1 MENQR
6 TSKIDLLSK
15 MNESSVSCFQ
25 FHIVP
30 KVLKHFYQA
39 ASNKSFLLY
48 LLILELSNRKGFCY
62 LNTKEVAQTFFDMT
76 AKSICNWIK
85 EMHNAGFITAL
96 YDAKQHFWVV
106 RVNTKW
112 HITLWEKYSDGS
124 LEELLNA
131 SEKQI
136 SEDKLNKI
144 IADAQEFAVEISKNS
159 DNASNT
165 QTSSNEYSQPSVETS
180 NSDNE
185 NVNID
190 ESNAND
196 NSNAEADSNESS
208 AENEN
213 SANISND
220 TSDTNANNADD
231 ADNQN
236 GANSTNSADENTENE
251 ADSANVA
258 NVNDLKDSQSAIVEN
273 AENPNTNEN
282 GGKEMSAVATAE
294 NIQDDE
300 ITKEAFESMSAIQ
313 RLKADKSKMN
323 NFWFRFLNKPKKDKS
338 KKVLVVT
345 PYRTIIDETDTKNI
359 KETLEQIKFYEKF
372 ERNNANDYGTSVS
385 PIKDALKRAE
395 KIIAE
400 KNIVAQNKI
409 NEITQTELNKIDF
422 FDEKL
427 WNKIDS
433 VAITMVDYHN
443 IVEIQN
449 IHEKAE
455 SLGKEVRIVSFTTK
469 DNKLRLEQIKEGIDD
484 PYFYMKDTESDDGY
498 YPSDEN
504 DEKNSADSASSEVA
518 EADSNAENEVNSA
531 NSVDT
536 QEQNAQEVQSADTN
550 TEEVSA

>member
-15 MNESSVSCFQ
+15 MNESSVSFFQ
-25 FHIVP
+25 FHIIP

-39 ASNKSFLLY
+39 TNNKSFLLY
-48 LLILELSNRKGFCY
+48 LLFLELSNRKGFCY

-112 HITLWEKYSDGS
+112 HIALWEKYSDGS

-136 SEDKLNKI
+136 SEEKLNKI
-144 IADAQEFAVEISKNS
+144 IADAQEFAVAISQNS
-159 DNASNT
+159 DNSNNT
-165 QTSSNEYSQPSVETS
+165 QTSTSESNQSSVETS
-180 NSDNE
+180 NSDNKNTNE
-185 NVNID
+185 
-190 ESNAND
+190 NAND
-196 NSNAEADSNESS
+196 VSNADSADSNESS

-213 SANISND
+213 SANISNH
-220 TSDTNANNADD
+220 TSDTNANNTDD
-231 ADNQN
+231 VNSQN
-236 GANSTNSADENTENE
+236 GANSTNEANENAENKV
-251 ADSANVA
+251 DSANVA
-258 NVNDLKDSQSAIVEN
+258 NVSDLKDSQSAIVEN

-300 ITKEAFESMSAIQ
+300 ITKEAFESMSALQ
-313 RLKADKSKMN
+313 RLKADKTKMN
-323 NFWFRFLNKPKKDKS
+323 SFWFQFLNKPKKDKS
-338 KKVLVVT
+338 KKVLIVT

-372 ERNNANDYGTSVS
+372 ERDNANDYGTSIS

-443 IVEIQN
+443 IVEIEN
-449 IHEKAE
+449 IQEKAE
-455 SLGKEVRIVSFTTK
+455 SLGKEVRIISLTTK
-469 DNKLRLEQIKEGIDD
+469 DSESPPLKEV
-484 PYFYMKDTESDDGY
+484 E
-498 YPSDEN
+498 
-504 DEKNSADSASSEVA
+504 AS
-518 EADSNAENEVNSA
+518 
-531 NSVDT
+531 
-536 QEQNAQEVQSADTN
+536 
-550 TEEVSA
+550 